1 MPLVALFRLWPSA
14 AGGPVLLAVQ
24 LHSCIPVSLHY
35 MDTGASMFAEVY
47 VGADM
52 CVDMCVNM
60 CINMCLDM
68 CGHVHR
74 RVYGHLCKDM
84 CMDMCV
90 ETCEDMRIDNCPG
103 GLRDCCRSAVAR
115 LHPTSLG

>member
-1 MPLVALFRLWPSA
+1 M
-14 AGGPVLLAVQ
+14 LLAVQ

-68 CGHVHR
+68 C
-74 RVYGHLCKDM
+74 LDM
-84 CMDMCV
+84 CIDECMDICAKIRVWTCV
-90 ETCEDMRIDNCPG
+90 
-103 GLRDCCRSAVAR
+103 
-115 LHPTSLG
+115 